1 MKALRGK
8 ALYRVMRFCCCMAFG
23 LYGYDAGVLGG
34 VQETRPFR
42 EALGNPTGP
51 YIIPMVASSYTLA
64 ATVCALAVSW
74 LGMPLGRRGCI
85 VMGDVLVI
93 VGGILQASS
102 WSVPQII
109 VGRVICFIS
118 CAVPTYMAEM
128 SLTEKERGPEVAFQ
142 CIFLV
147 SGCAFAYWVDF
158 GFTRLDDQISWRIP
172 IGFQAVLGAV
182 SGVGMFLLPDTPR
195 WYYVRGRL
203 EEGDEVLSRLF
214 DRPVLDSDVQTM
226 RESILA
232 SLELESEETKTLNP
246 LDLFWD
252 RTNLRVGRRLRIA
265 FLILSVQQMMGIN
278 VAVYYSVTIFAQIGL
293 SSTLSQ
299 LLAAV
304 MNTIFAIG
312 SLFLPSTIERFGRRN
327 ILMYSAGGLTICLSI
342 FVAMIGSP
350 GPTLAK
356 QWVAVAAIIVYNL
369 IFGYGW
375 IGVCWLY
382 GPET

>member
-1 MKALRGK
+1 
-8 ALYRVMRFCCCMAFG
+8 
-23 LYGYDAGVLGG
+23 
-34 VQETRPFR
+34 
-42 EALGNPTGP
+42 
-51 YIIPMVASSYTLA
+51 
-64 ATVCALAVSW
+64 
-74 LGMPLGRRGCI
+74 
-85 VMGDVLVI
+85 
-93 VGGILQASS
+93 
-102 WSVPQII
+102 
-109 VGRVICFIS
+109 
-118 CAVPTYMAEM
+118 
-128 SLTEKERGPEVAFQ
+128 
-142 CIFLV
+142 
-147 SGCAFAYWVDF
+147 
-158 GFTRLDDQISWRIP
+158 
-172 IGFQAVLGAV
+172 
-182 SGVGMFLLPDTPR
+182 MFLLPDTPR

-226 RESILA
+226 RESILE

-265 FLILSVQQMMGIN
+265 FLILSVQQMMGTSNPFPSICCRPFFSSYTGIN
-278 VAVYYSVTIFAQIGL
+278 VAVYYSVKIFAQIGL

-312 SLFLPSTIERFGRRN
+312 SFFLPSTIEKFGRRN

-356 QWVAVAAIIVYNL
+356 QWVAVAAIIVYNF

-382 GPET
+382 GPEVSLYLKPHFRKVGLAC

>member
-1 MKALRGK
+1 
-8 ALYRVMRFCCCMAFG
+8 
-23 LYGYDAGVLGG
+23 
-34 VQETRPFR
+34 
-42 EALGNPTGP
+42 
-51 YIIPMVASSYTLA
+51 
-64 ATVCALAVSW
+64 
-74 LGMPLGRRGCI
+74 
-85 VMGDVLVI
+85 
-93 VGGILQASS
+93 
-102 WSVPQII
+102 
-109 VGRVICFIS
+109 
-118 CAVPTYMAEM
+118 
-128 SLTEKERGPEVAFQ
+128 
-142 CIFLV
+142 
-147 SGCAFAYWVDF
+147 
-158 GFTRLDDQISWRIP
+158 
-172 IGFQAVLGAV
+172 
-182 SGVGMFLLPDTPR
+182 MFLLPDTPR

-203 EEGDEVLSRLF
+203 EEGDEILSRLF

-246 LDLFWD
+246 LHLFWD

-265 FLILSVQQMMGIN
+265 FLILSVQQMMGKSNPLPSTCCLPFFSLYTGIN

-312 SLFLPSTIERFGRRN
+312 SLFLPSTIEIFGRRN

-356 QWVAVAAIIVYNL
+356 QWIAVAAIIVYNL
-369 IFGYGW
+369 ILGYGW

-382 GPET
+382 GPEVSLFLKSDL